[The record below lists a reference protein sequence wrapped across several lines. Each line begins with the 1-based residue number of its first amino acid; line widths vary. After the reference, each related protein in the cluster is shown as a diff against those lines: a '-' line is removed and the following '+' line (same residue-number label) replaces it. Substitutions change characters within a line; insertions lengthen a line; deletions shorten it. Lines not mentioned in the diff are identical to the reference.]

1 MREFCT
7 SRNIAITAFSTLGSP
22 GSSDDKKTSSNLSL
36 PPLLKNPTVKSI
48 AEAHNRTT
56 AQILLRHNVQRGIIV
71 LPKSIKPYRIKEN
84 IDIFDFSLT
93 DDEIKMM
100 NDLDKGEEGRIFHYL
115 IDKGWVCISVK
126 IWDSYTCSCKNKFFI
141 FRVHWHM
148 RKSGKSMLF
157 FDYKNIYFYIEGL
170 TLKTNCILFF
180 MLFYSRK
187 NLCRWKIYI
196 FYTRVFSFF
205 LPFLPSIQLEKI
217 GSLC

>member
-115 IDKGWVCISVK
+115 IDKG
-126 IWDSYTCSCKNKFFI
+126 
-141 FRVHWHM
+141 
-148 RKSGKSMLF
+148 
-157 FDYKNIYFYIEGL
+157 
-170 TLKTNCILFF
+170 
-180 MLFYSRK
+180 
-187 NLCRWKIYI
+187 
-196 FYTRVFSFF
+196 
-205 LPFLPSIQLEKI
+205 
-217 GSLC
+217 